1 MILGGNLR
9 VWFQGDVSGG
19 SRRRF
24 QGKVSGGGFR
34 RRFLGSIQ
42 WEVSRG
48 DFKLRFQEISG
59 DSFRGRFQ

>member
-9 VWFQGDVSGG
+9 VWFQGEASEG

-24 QGKVSGGGFR
+24 QGKVSGGDFR
-34 RRFLGSIQ
+34 RRFMGSIQ
-42 WEVSRG
+42 WEVFGG
-48 DFKLRFQEISG
+48 DFKWRFQDISG